1 MTLLEDSCMQHSR
14 IIRELSK
21 FVVIILIIAIVEQWA
36 TAYMVAPSYGLYFN
50 HDINKIEK
58 ENKNVDMIFVGA
70 SRVYRTFAPYIFE
83 EKLGLENV
91 VNAGTSSQ
99 DVDGTY
105 YMTKD
110 MVDRLEPKYVVIG
123 VTFEMLSQKERG
135 DIESNLLVWDRL
147 NAKDKLQMAT
157 TGFRLKDILYWLNLY
172 RFREEDP
179 DWWETYHELYEDIK
193 SDNVVIKHDG
203 SEDEYYCDKG
213 FVYQNR
219 SCGRGSF
226 KAEKIDYSIDDNEEY
241 CINYLDKIVD
251 YCQNRGITVIFVTGV
266 TSVSRMLSNSGYQE
280 ATNFYNQYCNE
291 KGIKYYNLNLL
302 KDREENLPEEKMFDD
317 NHVNGEGAEIVSKEF
332 AEILAIDFFGND
344 GNVND
349 YFFNTVE
356 EFRSTVNRVAACG
369 ADICLDGDYVGIDTY
384 SVYGTNIKGVEYR
397 IVGIN
402 AEGVEQIVS
411 DFSDNEHYRIPR
423 EEIDQIKIEAKPIG
437 ADNAEAYAIY
447 TISNEE

>member
-1 MTLLEDSCMQHSR
+1 MTLLGDSCMQHSR
-14 IIRELSK
+14 IIKELSK
-21 FVVIILIIAIVEQWA
+21 LVVIILIIAIAEQWA

-110 MVDRLEPKYVVIG
+110 MVDRLSPKYVVIG

-179 DWWETYHELYEDIK
+179 NWWETYHELYEDIK

-213 FVYQNR
+213 FVYQNNKR
-219 SCGRGSF
+219 DIGGIA
-226 KAEKIDYSIDDNEEY
+226 AEKLSYCIADNQKYCIDY
-241 CINYLDKIVD
+241 LDRIID
-251 YCQNRGITVIFVTGV
+251 YCHEKNITVIFVTGV
-266 TSVSRMLSNSGYQE
+266 TSVSRMLSNPGYQE
-280 ATNFYNQYCNE
+280 ATDFYKRYCAE
-291 KGIKYYNLNLL
+291 KGVNYYNMNLL
-302 KDREENLPEEKMFDD
+302 KDREELLTEDKMFDD
-317 NHVNGEGAEIVSKEF
+317 NHVNGEGAEIVSDKF
-332 AEILAIDFFGND
+332 ADILAIDYFGHEGD
-344 GNVND
+344 VSD
-349 YFFNTVE
+349 YLFDTVE
-356 EFRSTVNRVAACG
+356 EFRNTVKRVAACG
-369 ADICLDGDYVGIDTY
+369 ADVYQDNGYIELDTY
-384 SVYGTNIKGVEYR
+384 SVYGTSVKGVEYR
-397 IVGIN
+397 IVEIDP
-402 AEGVEQIVS
+402 EGNEQILS
-411 DFSDNEHYRIPR
+411 DYSKNEHYRVLNQG
-423 EEIDQIKIEAKPIG
+423 IDQIKVEARQLG
-437 ADNAEAYAIY
+437 VNNNEAYAIY
-447 TISNEE
+447 PIDDEE